1 MSADAGTT
9 SARLLGELVLAARA
23 QATPPSSTSLA
34 QHAQVELSLP
44 DGQTRFA
51 ADLLRRIA
59 RLVNRHV
66 TPHPGRAL
74 TPGGSPNSL
83 ALRLLVPRS
92 NDVYDRLGAVYA
104 IQQLVDVQVS
114 GRCFAQTCLPLAHPL

>member
-9 SARLLGELVLAARA
+9 SARLLADLVHAARA

-59 RLVNRHV
+59 RLVNRHAAPLV
-66 TPHPGRAL
+66 ADGHSHPPGQLTL
-74 TPGGSPNSL
+74 TP
-83 ALRLLVPRS
+83 ALPLSCLVPHS

-114 GRCFAQTCLPLAHPL
+114 VRCHP